1 MSDLLTR
8 STTARFN
15 TNEVTRAD
23 IKTRSEVVKN
33 LTEAGIPLEIA
44 GAIVGFEALDPNSS
58 NIAPVP
64 EAPPAA
70 IPTRLPPDTRSAMTE
85 IRCDGMTTKRRHGVS
100 RIEPCNRLLSRT
112 GQFVGSCPRCKKA
125 FTAAVA

>member
-33 LTEAGIPLEIA
+33 LTEAGIPLETA

-64 EAPPAA
+64 EAPPPGRDHPPAA
-70 IPTRLPPDTRSAMTE
+70 RHPLGSVESA
-85 IRCDGMTTKRRHGVS
+85 RCAASAATSCWPRR
-100 RIEPCNRLLSRT
+100 
-112 GQFVGSCPRCKKA
+112 
-125 FTAAVA
+125 